1 MCSKTYCFRFVL
13 QNTTETGEIHLLYI
27 YAREGTV
34 DDNRGVGNEG
44 DGETKGA
51 FTGKK
56 RKKGERRGGTD
67 GVAGRGKAIMWRE
80 KMLKE
85 ERNDGRKERETASTA
100 TLLFMLY
107 SIVNGATLSVIF
119 MVYTLTSL
127 TCSSCC

>member
-1 MCSKTYCFRFVL
+1 MD
-13 QNTTETGEIHLLYI
+13 G
-27 YAREGTV
+27 
-34 DDNRGVGNEG
+34 NRGVEDEREG
-44 DGETKGA
+44 EIKGD
-51 FTGKK
+51 FPWGKG
-56 RKKGERRGGTD
+56 KKGERRGGTD